1 MRFPSSTHLL
11 RIERGNGGRSASQ
24 LGKMLPLWV
33 GCWSESDSLE
43 RARHCFL
50 DNPLCEKQMN
60 AVTPTIKRVLCL
72 WKWCAFDAGDYE
84 LRCACVSYAPRAVGH
99 I

>member
-1 MRFPSSTHLL
+1 MKGRTDAISIVYTSSADREGEWRTL
-11 RIERGNGGRSASQ
+11 RIPTRQDVTS
-24 LGKMLPLWV
+24 LV
-33 GCWSESDSLE
+33 GSWSESDSLE

-84 LRCACVSYAPRAVGH
+84 LR
-99 I
+99 